1 MATPEELKEKLWGSL
16 RAQRTVML
24 ALAGVEES
32 HARPM
37 TAMFEHDGPPLW
49 FFTSTD
55 NALARA
61 QAGQQRA
68 VATFAAKGHDLFATL
83 HGRLMLES
91 DRGVLDRLWNRM
103 VAAWY
108 EGKDDPRLALLR
120 FEPDSAEIWLN
131 DASVFTGA
139 KILLGGDPRKSYAGK
154 VASVRLQS

>member
-1 MATPEELKEKLWGSL
+1 MATPEELKEKLWDSL

-37 TAMFEHDGPPLW
+37 TAMFEHDGPPVW

-55 NALARA
+55 NALARS
-61 QAGQQRA
+61 QADQQRA

-83 HGRLMLES
+83 HGRLVPES
-91 DRGVLDRLWNRM
+91 DRGALDRLWNRM

-131 DASVFTGA
+131 DASVFTGV
-139 KILLGGDPRKSYAGK
+139 KILLGEDPRKSYAGK

>member
-1 MATPEELKEKLWGSL
+1 MATPEELTEKLWASL

-24 ALAGVEES
+24 ALAGVQES

-55 NALARA
+55 NALVQA
-61 QAGQQRA
+61 QSTQQRA
-68 VATFAAKGHDLFATL
+68 VATFAAKGHDLFATV
-83 HGRLMLES
+83 HGRLVLES
-91 DRGVLDRLWNRM
+91 DRGVIERLWNSF

-120 FEPDSAEIWLN
+120 LDPDSAEIWLN
-131 DASVFTGA
+131 DASIFTGA
-139 KILLGGDPRKSYAGK
+139 RILLGEDPRKTYAGK
-154 VASVRLQS
+154 VASVRLQN